1 MNRLSTIGLILLAGL
16 GSPSLCAEGPSPSL
30 TGFPSKPIRWI
41 VPFPPG
47 GPTDVV
53 ARIIGQRL
61 GEHLKQPV
69 LVENRPGAF
78 GNIGLEAAARAAPDG
93 HTIVHGTT
101 NVPLTAALYHRL
113 RFDPLTELTAVAP
126 LTTTAFVLLASADF
140 PATTIPEVLAAAKAK
155 PGMVTCGWGAP
166 LFQLACE
173 LLKVQGKVE
182 IRAVPYKGNAPAMTD
197 LISGR
202 IKLLFDAPNTA
213 LPQVKANRVRAIA
226 TTGPRRAEAPLH
238 DLPAVSETLAGF
250 ELLGWQGVLAPAGTP
265 REIVNRL
272 NREIGGVLA
281 EEEVRKRLTDSGLEV
296 APGSPEALTEMLRQD
311 YAKFSKIIRDAGI
324 KPE

>member
-1 MNRLSTIGLILLAGL
+1 MNRLSTIGLILLAVL
-16 GSPSLCAEGPSPSL
+16 GNPSLRAEGPSPSL
-30 TGFPSKPIRWI
+30 AGFPSKPIRWI

-53 ARIIGQRL
+53 ARIVGQRL

-101 NVPLTAALYHRL
+101 NVPLTAALYPL

-126 LTTTAFVLLASADF
+126 LTTTTFVLLASADF

-166 LFQLACE
+166 LFHLACQ

-197 LISGR
+197 LISGQ

-238 DLPAVSETLAGF
+238 HLPAVSETLAGF

-272 NREIGGVLA
+272 NREIAGVLA

-296 APGSPEALTEMLRQD
+296 ASGSAEALTEILRQD
-311 YAKFSKIIRDAGI
+311 YARFSKIIRDAGI